1 MRKYYW
7 KFAKH
12 FLIFDCVKKS
22 VQCTYSYMAWLC
34 LYIRVCWWWK
44 GNHIH
49 KVPFMIHK
57 SLKRAFAIHTIQVFI
72 SFHFIWIVVLDVKF
86 PANSFVDC
94 AVSVPIFLVWFHAS
108 TYLWRVTAQDE
119 KKKCPTN
126 SKRKIKMNTKKEK
139 RWKKNSKKNLCVCC
153 ICFIFFS
160 LVQCNLFAAFFLLN
174 VYHAEVKREDA
185 IKWCI

>member
-1 MRKYYW
+1 
-7 KFAKH
+7 
-12 FLIFDCVKKS
+12 
-22 VQCTYSYMAWLC
+22 
-34 LYIRVCWWWK
+34 
-44 GNHIH
+44 
-49 KVPFMIHK
+49 MIHK
-57 SLKRAFAIHTIQVFI
+57 SLKRALAIHTIQVFI

-108 TYLWRVTAQDE
+108 TYLCRVTAQDE
-119 KKKCPTN
+119 KKKSPTN

-139 RWKKNSKKNLCVCC
+139 RWRKKTRRK
-153 ICFIFFS
+153 IC
-160 LVQCNLFAAFFLLN
+160 AFVVYVLYSFRSFNAIYLQHFLN